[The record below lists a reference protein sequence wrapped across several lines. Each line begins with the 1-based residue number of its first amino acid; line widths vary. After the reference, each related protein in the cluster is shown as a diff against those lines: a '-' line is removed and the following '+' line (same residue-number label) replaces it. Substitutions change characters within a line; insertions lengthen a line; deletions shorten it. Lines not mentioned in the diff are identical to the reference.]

1 MMGITWLHFREVVAT
16 VAIVCEA
23 VELGLYLSI
32 LLPATPALW
41 DPSYFSPDRSLLL
54 VPPGSPA
61 IFPRVIGWH
70 RFNLN

>member
-1 MMGITWLHFREVVAT
+1 MLGITWLHFLEVVAT

-54 VPPGSPA
+54 APRFTRH
-61 IFPRVIGWH
+61 FPRVVGWH
-70 RFNLN
+70 RVNLN

>member
-1 MMGITWLHFREVVAT
+1 MLGITWPHFREVVAT

-54 VPPGSPA
+54 A
-61 IFPRVIGWH
+61 PRFTRLFSQGH
-70 RFNLN
+70 RLAPVQP